1 MSNTRM
7 TVLQFVIV
15 SGVRQN
21 IRKNYYYYYYYD
33 FYYEGAEILEQ
44 VAQRGCECLIIR
56 NVRSR
61 VGQDFEQPECL

>member
-1 MSNTRM
+1 M
-7 TVLQFVIV
+7 
-15 SGVRQN
+15 
-21 IRKNYYYYYYYD
+21 
-33 FYYEGAEILEQ
+33 LEQ